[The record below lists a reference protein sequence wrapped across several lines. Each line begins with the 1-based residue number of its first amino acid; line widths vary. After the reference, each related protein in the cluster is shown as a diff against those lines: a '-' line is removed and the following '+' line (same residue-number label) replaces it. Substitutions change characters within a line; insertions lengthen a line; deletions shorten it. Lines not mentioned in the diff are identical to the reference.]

1 MISDPI
7 GGKLAAQA
15 LQQPQNLQEVGKTAK
30 QGGGATFQEVMNRQ
44 TEEANQVEAAK
55 AAGPVEATQKT
66 EGVEK
71 SRIDD
76 FMKSVLK
83 DEKQIDKMMARCM
96 SGGMIDQ
103 KEMLQMQALIYS
115 YSQKVDLAT
124 KVVEKATG
132 GLKQVMNTQV

>member
-15 LQQPQNLQEVGKTAK
+15 LQQPQGLQEVGKAGK
-30 QGGGATFQEVMNRQ
+30 KEGGASFQEVMTRQ
-44 TEEANQVEAAK
+44 TEAANQVEQAK
-55 AAGPVEATQKT
+55 AAGPVEAMPKT

-71 SRIDD
+71 SRIND
-76 FMKSVLK
+76 FMNGVLK
-83 DEKQIDKMMARCM
+83 DEKQIDKMMAKCM
-96 SGGMIDQ
+96 RGGAMEQ
-103 KEMLQMQALIYS
+103 KDMLQMQALIYS
-115 YSQKVDLAT
+115 YSQKIDLAT